1 MIGYF
6 ITKKD
11 SPYYQSDSFTRV
23 LDFIKTNPTAGKM
36 YEKDDTLR
44 MSFNDV
50 KTMKRAVEILTAM
63 AEGKKLN

>member
-1 MIGYF
+1 
-6 ITKKD
+6 
-11 SPYYQSDSFTRV
+11 
-23 LDFIKTNPTAGKM
+23 M